1 MSEKTTAKTKNYAFA
16 DITGQKFGRITALH
30 PTQRRSKRGHLIWHC
45 QCDCGRELDISYND
59 LVYTNR
65 KSCGCRKQE
74 HNQELK
80 NILTHI
86 DGTSIDMLRSKKV
99 PADNTTGA
107 KGVYYIRGKYTAK
120 IVFQKKQYHLGSY
133 ETFEEAAAVRAE
145 AEKML
150 FDGAVEYYSK
160 WKERAAAEPEWAAAN
175 PVQIKVEKE
184 GLDRLKVRFLPEL

>member
-1 MSEKTTAKTKNYAFA
+1 
-16 DITGQKFGRITALH
+16 
-30 PTQRRSKRGHLIWHC
+30 
-45 QCDCGRELDISYND
+45 
-59 LVYTNR
+59 
-65 KSCGCRKQE
+65 
-74 HNQELK
+74 
-80 NILTHI
+80 
-86 DGTSIDMLRSKKV
+86 
-99 PADNTTGA
+99 DNTTGA

-150 FDGAVEYYSK
+150 FDGAVEYYEA
-160 WKERAAAEPEWAAAN
+160 WKVKADEDPEWAAAN